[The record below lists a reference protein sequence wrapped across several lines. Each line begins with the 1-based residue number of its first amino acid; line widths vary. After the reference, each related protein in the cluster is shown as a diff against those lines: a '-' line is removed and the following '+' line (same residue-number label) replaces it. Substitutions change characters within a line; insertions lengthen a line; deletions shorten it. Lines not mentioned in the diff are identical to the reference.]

1 MKAVRD
7 AMNRMLDVWRDV
19 PDISNNLTTP
29 SQLKSS
35 SIGTTDD
42 LSHFFFLMSISLNY
56 SM

>member
-42 LSHFFFLMSISLNY
+42 LSHFFLMSISLNY